1 MPTSTV
7 NRPTKP
13 LDRVRSI
20 RLRRFK
26 RIVDAS
32 FDLKDVNVLVGGNN
46 SGKSSIIQGLHFGIG
61 LLQSVSLAGKWEA
74 SGPTLSTSLSPNQ
87 LTYAP
92 SDDVYALGHGGR
104 LLESKEQGISLD
116 LTLGSG
122 DSISVRVR
130 KGRNRNILITIHN
143 QTAAAALRSLERP
156 FSIFSPGLAG
166 IAKRETYA
174 SDGVLLRTLA
184 RGDANLVLRNILL
197 RLWNTPAWNPFIDDL
212 HEVFPGLEIRLMYN
226 EKTDEFID
234 VAIAS
239 GNEWIP
245 LEIAGTG
252 VLQAIQILSYI
263 HRFEPAII
271 VLDEPDSHLHPNNQR
286 LLCAL
291 LRRVAL
297 DTRTQVLLTTH
308 SRHVVDAIGGTSNF
322 LWVRGGSVDTAGPDD
337 EVAILMDVGALD
349 LKERAGQP
357 NIDAIVLTEDELTK
371 PLELVLE
378 SSGFDLTRTVVLP
391 YYGVTTVRNLRP
403 LVNIIHG
410 TNGKAKIVVHRD
422 RDFLSIAEIE
432 EWKKAIRAFGVEPFV
447 PVGRDIEAA
456 FLKPKYLADANRSIT
471 EKQAQDMVEAVVKD
485 MRDNLIADYV
495 NGRVEVARKSQLGGS
510 LNHGALA
517 VEAQKAIN
525 ANPGMF
531 CGKSVVRGVRGRF
544 RDVLKANL
552 ATNVA
557 SAHLRDDALAGIAK
571 KTFKTVSP

>member
-1 MPTSTV
+1 
-7 NRPTKP
+7 
-13 LDRVRSI
+13 
-20 RLRRFK
+20 
-26 RIVDAS
+26 
-32 FDLKDVNVLVGGNN
+32 
-46 SGKSSIIQGLHFGIG
+46 
-61 LLQSVSLAGKWEA
+61 
-74 SGPTLSTSLSPNQ
+74 
-87 LTYAP
+87 
-92 SDDVYALGHGGR
+92 LGHGGK

-116 LTLGSG
+116 ITLGSG
-122 DSISVRVR
+122 DDVSVRVR

-143 QTAAAALRSLERP
+143 QSAAAALRSLERP

-197 RLWNTPAWNPFIDDL
+197 RLWKTPAWDSFMDDL
-212 HEVFPGLEIRLMYN
+212 HEVFPGLQIRLTYN

-234 VAIAS
+234 VGIAS

-252 VLQAIQILSYI
+252 VLQAIQIVSYI

-291 LRRVAL
+291 LRRVAD

-322 LWVRGGSVDTAGPDD
+322 LWVRSGSVDTAGPDD

-349 LKERAGQP
+349 LKEKAGQE

-391 YYGVTTVRNLRP
+391 YYGVTTVKHIRP
-403 LVNIIHG
+403 LANIIRG
-410 TNGKAKIVVHRD
+410 TNAKAKIIVHRD
-422 RDFLSIAEIE
+422 RDFLSVAEVD
-432 EWKKAIRAFGVEPFV
+432 EWKKAIRAYGVEPFV

-456 FLKPKYLADANRSIT
+456 FLEPKYLADMNSSLS
-471 EKQAQDMVEAVVKD
+471 EKQAKEMLEGVVKD
-485 MRDNLIADYV
+485 MRDTLVADYV
-495 NGRVEVARKSQLGGS
+495 NGRVEVARKSQSAGG

-517 VEAQKAIN
+517 VEAQKAIS
-525 ANPGMF
+525 PSPEMF
-531 CGKSVVRGVRGRF
+531 CGKSVLKGIRGRF
-544 RDVLKANL
+544 RDALKANL
-552 ATNVA
+552 VT
-557 SAHLRDDALAGIAK
+557 SKPSPHLRDDALAGIAK
-571 KTFKTVSP
+571 KTFKSVNR

>member
-1 MPTSTV
+1 MPTSALIS
-7 NRPTKP
+7 PGKQ
-13 LDRVRSI
+13 LDRLKSM

-61 LLQSVSLAGKWEA
+61 LLQSVFLAGKWEA

-92 SDDVYALGHGGR
+92 SDDVYALGHGGK
-104 LLESKEQGISLD
+104 LLESKEEGISLD

-122 DSISVRVR
+122 DDVSVRVR

-143 QTAAAALRSLERP
+143 QSAAAALRSLERP

-197 RLWNTPAWNPFIDDL
+197 RLWKTPAWDSFMDDL
-212 HEVFPGLEIRLMYN
+212 HEVFPGLQIRLMYN

-239 GNEWIP
+239 VNEWVP

-291 LRRVAL
+291 LRRVAD

-322 LWVRGGSVDTAGPDD
+322 LWVRSGSVDTAGPDD

-349 LKERAGQP
+349 LKEKAGQP
-357 NIDAIVLTEDELTK
+357 NLDAIVLTEDELTR

-378 SSGFDLTRTVVLP
+378 SSGFDLARTVVLP
-391 YYGVTTVRNLRP
+391 YYGVTTVKHIRP
-403 LVNIIHG
+403 LANIIRG
-410 TNGKAKIVVHRD
+410 TNSKAKIIVHRD
-422 RDFLSIAEIE
+422 RDFLSVTEVE
-432 EWKKAIRAFGVEPFV
+432 DWKKAIRAFGVEPFV

-456 FLKPKYLADANRSIT
+456 FLKPQYLAAVNSSMT
-471 EKQAQDMVEAVVKD
+471 EKQAKDMVDAVVTD
-485 MRDNLIADYV
+485 MRDSLIADYV
-495 NGRVEVARKSQLGGS
+495 NGRVEVARKSQSAGS

-517 VEAQKAIN
+517 VEAQKAIS
-525 ANPGMF
+525 ADPQVF
-531 CGKSVVRGVRGRF
+531 CGKSVLKGVRGRY
-544 RDVLKANL
+544 RDALKANL
-552 ATNVA
+552 VTSKA
-557 SAHLRDDALAGIAK
+557 SAHLRDDALVGIAK
-571 KTFKTVSP
+571 KTFKTVNP